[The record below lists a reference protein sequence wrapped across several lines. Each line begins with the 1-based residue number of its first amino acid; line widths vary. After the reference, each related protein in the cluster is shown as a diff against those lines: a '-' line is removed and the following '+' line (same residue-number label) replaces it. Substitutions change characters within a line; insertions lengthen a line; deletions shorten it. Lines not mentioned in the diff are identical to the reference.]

1 MVIVDEGL
9 PDILP
14 DIVRVN
20 RWRLRNIKEGRKN
33 KKIDVDRVVD

>member
-9 PDILP
+9 LDIPL
-14 DIVRVN
+14 DFVRVK